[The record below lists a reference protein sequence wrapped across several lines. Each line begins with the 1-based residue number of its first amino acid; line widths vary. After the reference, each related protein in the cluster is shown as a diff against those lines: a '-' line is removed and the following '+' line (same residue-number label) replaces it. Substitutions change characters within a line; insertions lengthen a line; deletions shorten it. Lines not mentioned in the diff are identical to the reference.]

1 MALEQ
6 RLPDQGLELLGIEV
20 RGHSIGGLET
30 CIDLPQFRIAFD
42 VGRAPEHAIA
52 RPTILFTHAH
62 MDHMGG
68 VAYHC
73 ATRALRKLAPPTYVV
88 GPENADAFRDL
99 FDVWRRLD
107 RSTLEHR
114 LVVAAPGDV
123 HVLSQRNVVR
133 PFRSLHRAPC
143 QGYAIWERKTRLRR
157 DLAHLDEDALRAVR
171 ERGES
176 VSETVE
182 TPQVAFCGDT
192 LIDVVEREEVVRK
205 ARLLILETTFLDDR
219 VSVAES
225 RDKGHVHLDE
235 VCERA
240 DLFENEAILLT
251 HFSARYT
258 PSDVRAILA
267 ARLPASLRDRV
278 VPFLPA

>member
-1 MALEQ
+1 MS
-6 RLPDQGLELLGIEV
+6 RDHGLELVGIEV
-20 RGHSIGGLET
+20 LGLSVGGLET
-30 CIDLPQFRIAFD
+30 CIDLPQFRVAFD
-42 VGRAPEHAIA
+42 IGRAPEHSIS
-52 RPTILFTHAH
+52 RPTVMFTHAH

-114 LVVAAPGDV
+114 LVVAAPGDE
-123 HVLSQRNVVR
+123 HELSPRHVVR
-133 PFRSLHRAPC
+133 PFRSYHRAPC

-157 DLAHLDEDALRAVR
+157 DLAGLDETALRAVR

-176 VSETVE
+176 VAEPIETAL
-182 TPQVAFCGDT
+182 VAFCGDT
-192 LIDVVEREEVVRK
+192 LIDVVEREEVVRTAK
-205 ARLLILETTFLDDR
+205 LLILEVTFLDDR
-219 VSVAES
+219 VSVADC

-240 DLFENEAILLT
+240 DLFQNEALLFT
-251 HFSARYT
+251 HFSARYG
-258 PSDVRAILA
+258 PADIRRILA
-267 ARLPASLRDRV
+267 ARLPASLRERV
-278 VPFLPA
+278 VPFLPE

>member
-1 MALEQ
+1 MQ
-6 RLPDQGLELLGIEV
+6 HDSGLNLLGIEV
-20 RGHSIGGLET
+20 RGHSIGGIET
-30 CIDLPQFRIAFD
+30 CIDLPQFRMAFD
-42 VGRAPEHAIA
+42 IGRAPEHAIA

-73 ATRALRKLAPPTYVV
+73 ATRALRQLSPPTYVI

-99 FDVWRRLD
+99 FEVWRRLD
-107 RSTLEHR
+107 RSTLEHE
-114 LVVAAPGDV
+114 LVVVGPGGE
-123 HVLSQRNVVR
+123 HVLSPRHVAR

-143 QGYAIWERKTRLRR
+143 QGYAIHERKTRLRR
-157 DLAHLDEDALRAVR
+157 DLVGLDDTELRAIR

-182 TPQVAFCGDT
+182 TPVVAFCGDT
-192 LIDVVEREEVVRK
+192 LIDVVEREAVVREAK
-205 ARLLILETTFLDDR
+205 LLILEVTFLDDR
-219 VSVAES
+219 VSVADC

-240 DLFENEAILLT
+240 DLFQNEALLFT
-251 HFSARYT
+251 HFSARYG
-258 PSDVRAILA
+258 PAEIRKILA
-267 ARLPASLRDRV
+267 QRLPASLQGRV
-278 VPFLPA
+278 VPFLPS